1 MEQITLKIARFTA
14 NNTLE
19 KPYRGAYLLE
29 DDEIVNLLKTKFEP
43 ISEDRLC
50 EFFKKRGNK

>member
-29 DDEIVNLLKTKFEP
+29 DDEIVNLLKIKFEP

-50 EFFKKRGNK
+50 EFFKKKGE